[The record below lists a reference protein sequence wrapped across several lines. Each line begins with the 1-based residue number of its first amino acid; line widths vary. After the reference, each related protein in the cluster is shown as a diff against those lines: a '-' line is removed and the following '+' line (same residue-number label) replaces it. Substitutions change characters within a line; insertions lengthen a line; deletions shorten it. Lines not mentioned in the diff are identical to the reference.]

1 MNAKCRYTR
10 GMKLLLLI
18 ILLLMILAGVI
29 FANDAKMK
37 ERIVGTWSL
46 GDKEDYNSRYT
57 TFEADGTVLM
67 GVHNY
72 EMKWD
77 IKDGELI
84 ETPDPDAQDRTIWPS
99 LTSQSVKRINVFAIL
114 FLTKY
119 ELLLQDAKDKSYI
132 FMSR

>member
-1 MNAKCRYTR
+1 
-10 GMKLLLLI
+10 MKLLLLI

-57 TFEADGTVLM
+57 TFEADGTMLI
-67 GVHNY
+67 GVHDFR
-72 EMKWD
+72 MKWD

-99 LTSQSVKRINVFAIL
+99 LTSQSVKRINVFTIL
-114 FLTKY
+114 ILTKHK
-119 ELLLQDAKDKSYI
+119 LLFQDKSDKSHT